1 MKKILVVIVLGLTL
15 AGCATQFGERISTVI
30 SAAQNFEITQGQLD
44 SARSTY
50 DGFVLALLNRYA
62 SLVRCKR
69 GQVFSLNNPCHD
81 RGLLKQIRAEDKII
95 AAAFIDTQNRITSGD
110 NKGAVVAYKAL
121 MTAIEL
127 AKALIANT
135 GVSLLGV

>member
-1 MKKILVVIVLGLTL
+1 MKKVFLIVALSLTL
-15 AGCATQFGERISTVI
+15 SGCGTLFGERISTVI
-30 SAAQNFEITQGQLD
+30 SAAQNFEVTQGQLD
-44 SARSTY
+44 TARSTY
-50 DGFVLALLNRYA
+50 DGFVLAPMNKYA
-62 SLVRCKR
+62 SLPYCKK
-69 GQVFSLNNPCHD
+69 GKAFSINNPCHD

-95 AAAFIDTQNRITSGD
+95 ANAFIDTQNRITSGD
-110 NKGAVVAYKAL
+110 NKGAVAAYKAL